1 LANLRSSEKDIR
13 RSEKRRVR
21 NLQVRSTMRTY
32 IKRFREAAAA
42 GDEAKKQEA
51 YKKAQSMIDKAV
63 VKGVIKPGTADR
75 YKSRLA
81 ALL

>member
-1 LANLRSSEKDIR
+1 
-13 RSEKRRVR
+13 
-21 NLQVRSTMRTY
+21 MRTY